1 MGRARVSHRSEVS
14 NVSFQ
19 QPISHDS
26 SLGVAVDIVLLTV
39 VESRLKVLLTF
50 RDILPYENSWSL
62 PGGFVGSNESADQAA
77 LRELKAKAGIEE
89 VFLEQLY
96 TFTNPQRDPR
106 SRVVSV
112 AYYALV
118 SADKGH
124 GRGGSRAA
132 QWFDLGTDSAHSLW
146 VNQPNDRLRLA
157 FDHADILMTAL
168 SRIRGKLEYAP
179 IGFQLLPYKFT
190 LTELQQVFEAILGA
204 AIDKRN
210 FRAKIQRSG
219 QIRALEEFR
228 TGSHRPARLY
238 TFEGPVF

>member
-1 MGRARVSHRSEVS
+1 MNLNNDHTL
-14 NVSFQ
+14 
-19 QPISHDS
+19 P
-26 SLGVAVDIVLLTV
+26 LGVAVDIVLLTV
-39 VESRLKVLLTF
+39 LEGRLKVLLTF
-50 RDILPYENSWSL
+50 RDIKPYEGSWSL

-77 LRELKAKAGIEE
+77 LRELKAKAGIDK

-96 TFTNPQRDPR
+96 TFTDPQRDPR

-124 GRGGSRAA
+124 GKGGSRAA
-132 QWFDLGTDSAHSLW
+132 RWFDIGTDSDSALW
-146 VNQPNDRLRLA
+146 VNSSEEKLKLA
-157 FDHADILMTAL
+157 FDHADILTTAL
-168 SRIRGKLEYAP
+168 ERIRGKLEYAP
-179 IGFQLLPYKFT
+179 IGFQLLPATFT
-190 LTELQQVFEAILGA
+190 LTELQQVFEAIQGQP
-204 AIDKRN
+204 IDKRN